1 MVPAQV
7 LLVVSVVNR
16 EDSNLRDPTLMTDL
30 LLQAFVANFS
40 ANQER
45 VRAVA

>member
-7 LLVVSVVNR
+7 LLVLSVVNR
-16 EDSNLRDPTLMTDL
+16 EDSNLRNAGTYDWSL
-30 LLQAFVANFS
+30 LHTFAANFS

-45 VRAVA
+45 PGAVA

>member
-1 MVPAQV
+1 MVPAPV
-7 LLVVSVVNR
+7 LLVVTVVDR
-16 EDSNLRDPTLMTDL
+16 EDSNSRDIGAMTGL